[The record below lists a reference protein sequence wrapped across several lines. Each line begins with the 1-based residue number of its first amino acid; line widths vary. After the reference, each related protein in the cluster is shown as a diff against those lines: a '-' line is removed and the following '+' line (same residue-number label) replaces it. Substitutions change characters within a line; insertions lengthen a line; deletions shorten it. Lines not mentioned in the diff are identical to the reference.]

1 MQGDERG
8 GCGYGLGLGGA
19 GQGWAGAEAQERC
32 NLGPFTDPVHS
43 SMYVSRRTH
52 RRRSRHGPGQT
63 LTNRWVLQEKKIK
76 RWSQRQNSEKS
87 DTMIV

>member
-1 MQGDERG
+1 MGNAGMNG
-8 GCGYGLGLGGA
+8 GAVGMAWVWAGLGR
-19 GQGWAGAEAQERC
+19 AGAEAQERC

-63 LTNRWVLQEKKIK
+63 LTNRWVLQE
-76 RWSQRQNSEKS
+76 EK
-87 DTMIV
+87 